1 MNILLVDL
9 LKNDTTWCKYI
20 HVRFMYKAIVIS
32 LKRWCHNWIQMLMML
47 NCLWHTFIQRLQKIR
62 VRGPNFTLANTHRTP
77 FLQPIIDLWVYT
89 CTIMPFQTMFPISPM
104 GKGGCHNDNFTLSI
118 TKCVIVKFKI
128 LLNFLSDIFDQYYFI
143 QYNWHGHAKKMV
155 YRYWKPWPND
165 LSDLLNYK
173 QYLKNPAE
181 AITHRSK
188 CH

>member
-1 MNILLVDL
+1 MTYNYSKITKNKDAGSKFYFGKYPQDPIFTTNNRSLSIYVYNYALSNNVPNI
-9 LKNDTTWCKYI
+9 
-20 HVRFMYKAIVIS
+20 
-32 LKRWCHNWIQMLMML
+32 
-47 NCLWHTFIQRLQKIR
+47 
-62 VRGPNFTLANTHRTP
+62 ANGER
-77 FLQPIIDLWVYT
+77 
-89 CTIMPFQTMFPISPM
+89 
-104 GKGGCHNDNFTLSI
+104 GCHNDNFTLSI